1 LYRLCRCCIT
11 NTQGRRNTRRA
22 RYVLL
27 KQNQDVPVTLTQLR
41 FQLVEQDSSIDHAL
55 CGTINAGPQLQLPS
69 DSNQNLPGSIAS
81 EPLLDLAM
89 QCGKRVAI
97 GRPNLIETGNRHT
110 SRPEGLPETFEQLAE
125 HYRLIE
131 LNLEKESERK
141 VPQTKQ
147 TYAIYLRTRIVPRWG
162 GSRLRE
168 IKAVAVE
175 RWLCSIDDLSNGTKA
190 KIKGIM
196 SEVFQHA
203 IRYGWLNDGENPI
216 FAVRQSTKRERVT
229 EPLEAA
235 EFRALMLELPQK
247 MRVIGIMAATTGLRI
262 SEVLGL
268 KWMDIDWKA
277 LQMEVTRSV
286 VDGIVGKCKTETSRR
301 PVPID
306 EFTADELLAWKCET
320 CYAASND
327 WVFASERVQGRMP
340 PWADTLLDR
349 FLQPAAKRAGITKW
363 VGFHTFRHTYSTLL
377 KANGEDVKVVQE
389 LMRHAN
395 ISTTMNIYTKAL
407 TPAKREAQSR
417 VVDVLLDR
425 SRKAAEGAA

>member
-1 LYRLCRCCIT
+1 MNRPRYQHGFFSRHKRKKGPEVWVYRWRDIDAS
-11 NTQGRRNTRRA
+11 GKPKMRA
-22 RYVLL
+22 LVVGSV
-27 KQNQDVPVTLTQLR
+27 KQYSTETAAWKAVSTLRLDV
-41 FQLVEQDSSIDHAL
+41 
-55 CGTINAGPQLQLPS
+55 NY
-69 DSNQNLPGSIAS
+69 
-81 EPLLDLAM
+81 
-89 QCGKRVAI
+89 
-97 GRPNLIETGNRHT
+97 HT
-110 SRPEGLPETFEQLAE
+110 SRPEGVPGTFEQLVE
-125 HYRLIE
+125 HYRMIE
-131 LNLEKESERK
+131 LDLEKESERK
-141 VPQTKQ
+141 VRQTKQ
-147 TYAIYLRTRIVPRWG
+147 TYGVYLKARIVPRWG
-162 GSRLRE
+162 GYRLGE

-175 RWLCSIDDLSNGTKA
+175 RWLGSIDDLSNGTKA

-196 SEVFQHA
+196 SEVYQHA

-216 FAVRQSTKRERVT
+216 FAVRQSAKRTRVT

-247 MRVIGIMAATTGLRI
+247 MRVIGIVAATTGLRI

-268 KWMDIDWKA
+268 KWMDIDWKT

-306 EFTADELLAWKCET
+306 EFTADEFLSWKKET
-320 CYAASND
+320 CYAKPND
-327 WVFASERVQGRMP
+327 WVFASEKVQGKMP
-340 PWADTLLDR
+340 PWTDTLLDR

-363 VGFHTFRHTYSTLL
+363 VGFHSFRHTYSTLL

-395 ISTTMNIYTKAL
+395 ISTTMNVYTKAL

-417 VVDVLLDR
+417 VVDVLMDR
-425 SRKAAEGAA
+425 SRKVAENAAEDAA

>member
-1 LYRLCRCCIT
+1 VNSLNRPRYQHGFFSRQKRKKGPEVWVYRWRDIDA
-11 NTQGRRNTRRA
+11 NGNPKMRSF
-22 RYVLL
+22 VVGSV
-27 KQNQDVPVTLTQLR
+27 KQYSTEAAAWKAVSTLRL
-41 FQLVEQDSSIDHAL
+41 D
-55 CGTINAGPQLQLPS
+55 INH
-69 DSNQNLPGSIAS
+69 
-81 EPLLDLAM
+81 
-89 QCGKRVAI
+89 
-97 GRPNLIETGNRHT
+97 HT
-110 SRPEGLPETFEQLAE
+110 FRPEGHPETFEQLVE
-125 HYRLIE
+125 HYRMIE
-131 LNLEKESERK
+131 LDLEKASERK
-141 VPQTKQ
+141 VRQTKQ
-147 TYAIYLRTRIVPRWG
+147 TYGIYLKTRIVPRWG
-162 GSRLRE
+162 SSRFQE
-168 IKAVAVE
+168 IKAVGVE
-175 RWLCSIDDLSNGTKA
+175 RWLGSIDDLSNGTKS
-190 KIKGIM
+190 KIKCIM

-216 FAVRQSTKRERVT
+216 FAVRQGSKRVRVT

-235 EFRALMLELPQK
+235 ELRMLILELPPK
-247 MRVIGIMAATTGLRI
+247 MRVIGIVAATTGLRI

-268 KWMDIDWKA
+268 KWKDIDWEK

-286 VDGIVGKCKTETSRR
+286 VDGVIGKCKTETSRR

-306 EFTADELLAWKCET
+306 EFTTDELLSWRRET
-320 CYAASND
+320 TYAEPED
-327 WVFASERVQGRMP
+327 WVFASEKVQGRMP

-425 SRKAAEGAA
+425 SRNVAERAVENAAREPTYRRRIAFFGGLP

>member
-1 LYRLCRCCIT
+1 MRALVVGTVKQYSTETAAWKAVSTLRL
-11 NTQGRRNTRRA
+11 
-22 RYVLL
+22 
-27 KQNQDVPVTLTQLR
+27 DVN
-41 FQLVEQDSSIDHAL
+41 H
-55 CGTINAGPQLQLPS
+55 
-69 DSNQNLPGSIAS
+69 
-81 EPLLDLAM
+81 
-89 QCGKRVAI
+89 
-97 GRPNLIETGNRHT
+97 HT

-131 LNLEKESERK
+131 LDLEKDSERK
-141 VPQTKQ
+141 VYQTKQ
-147 TYAIYLRTRIVPRWG
+147 TYRVYLKARIVPRWG
-162 GSRLRE
+162 DHRLRE
-168 IKAVAVE
+168 IKAVSVE
-175 RWLCSIDDLSNGTKA
+175 RWLGSIDDLSNGTKA

-229 EPLEAA
+229 EPLEVT

-247 MRVIGIMAATTGLRI
+247 MRVIGIVAATTGLRI

-301 PVPID
+301 PVPVD
-306 EFTADELLAWKCET
+306 EFTTGELLAWRRES
-320 CYAASND
+320 CYAGPDD

-349 FLQPAAKRAGITKW
+349 ILQPAAKKAGITKW

-395 ISTTMNIYTKAL
+395 VSTTMNIYTKAL

-417 VVDVLLDR
+417 VVDILLDR
-425 SRKAAEGAA
+425 SRNVVESAAEGAA

>member
-1 LYRLCRCCIT
+1 VHLTFLILDPFD
-11 NTQGRRNTRRA
+11 RA
-22 RYVLL
+22 
-27 KQNQDVPVTLTQLR
+27 
-41 FQLVEQDSSIDHAL
+41 
-55 CGTINAGPQLQLPS
+55 
-69 DSNQNLPGSIAS
+69 
-81 EPLLDLAM
+81 
-89 QCGKRVAI
+89 
-97 GRPNLIETGNRHT
+97 TG
-110 SRPEGLPETFEQLAE
+110 GF
-125 HYRLIE
+125 
-131 LNLEKESERK
+131 
-141 VPQTKQ
+141 
-147 TYAIYLRTRIVPRWG
+147 
-162 GSRLRE
+162 RLRE

-301 PVPID
+301 PVPLD
-306 EFTADELLAWKCET
+306 EFTAGELLAWKCET
-320 CYAASND
+320 CYAASDD
-327 WVFASERVQGRMP
+327 WVFASERVQGKMP
-340 PWADTLLDR
+340 PWSDTLLDR
-349 FLQPAAKRAGITKW
+349 FLQPAAKPAGITKW

-407 TPAKREAQSR
+407 TPVKREAQSR

-425 SRKAAEGAA
+425 SRNVGEGAAGSAA